1 MRSIIACICTIGV
14 ISCFAS
20 PLSAQGANKGRI
32 IALDSGSANLLRAC
46 CPKTDFECLITSTQT
61 NYQTLNS
68 RALAMRNASCV
79 IYRGDRI
86 SFTSQLFLSR
96 MQAHGV
102 HVIDLAAY
110 AAKRQPAPKWGEV
123 ANKTQEF
130 FEKDSFVM
138 TLAIEQFRKAGN
150 GF

>member
-1 MRSIIACICTIGV
+1 
-14 ISCFAS
+14 
-20 PLSAQGANKGRI
+20 
-32 IALDSGSANLLRAC
+32 
-46 CPKTDFECLITSTQT
+46 
-61 NYQTLNS
+61 
-68 RALAMRNASCV
+68 MRNASCV

-110 AAKRQPAPKWGEV
+110 AAKRQPAPNCREV